1 MKNKKVLISVVVIIA
16 AVYYLMMSGFQN
28 SSVHIGLEQ
37 LKTSGSTYRG
47 QYIRTEGTIIGSTVN
62 WDAPNV
68 ELAFS
73 VTGKDNPDVIL
84 PVIYKN
90 VMPDN
95 FNDATEVMIG
105 GYYTPGE
112 SFQAE
117 ELVTKCPSKYE
128 EKETAEQEES

>member
-1 MKNKKVLISVVVIIA
+1 MKNKKVLISAAVIIG
-16 AVYYLMMSGFQN
+16 AVYYLVMSGFQN
-28 SSVHIGLEQ
+28 SSVHISLEQ
-37 LKTSGSTYRG
+37 LKTSGGAYRG

-68 ELAFS
+68 KLSFS
-73 VTGKDNPDVIL
+73 VTGKDNPNVVL

-105 GYYTPGE
+105 GYYTSGE